1 MKNSFL
7 VKFKYQNSIVPKKQ
21 KKINYFYFFVR
32 SSNANNS
39 LLGMGRNWDSKR
51 WLKYIN
57 YRKKISTTTKNYKWN
72 NKKGMNKNTHKQK
85 KFIVIHKHVVLTPSV
100 ILSNVTSLNIF

>member
-39 LLGMGRNWDSKR
+39 L
-51 WLKYIN
+51 
-57 YRKKISTTTKNYKWN
+57 
-72 NKKGMNKNTHKQK
+72 
-85 KFIVIHKHVVLTPSV
+85 
-100 ILSNVTSLNIF
+100 